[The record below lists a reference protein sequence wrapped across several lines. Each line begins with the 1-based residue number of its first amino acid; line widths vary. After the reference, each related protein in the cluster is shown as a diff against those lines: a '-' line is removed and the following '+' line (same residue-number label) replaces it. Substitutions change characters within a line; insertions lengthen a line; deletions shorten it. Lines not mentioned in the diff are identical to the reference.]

1 MIWLWASLWWSSA
14 CGQSFVAPPS
24 ERFTPNYWAQNVRYS
39 CKYPFMRYDA
49 NRWEWK
55 NDGAVAPFFEA
66 LLQSGS
72 RKLRVVH
79 IGDSHVQAD
88 AYTGYVRNRLQEL
101 FGAGGRGMVFPYA
114 AAKTHAAYD
123 YQTFAAGAWD
133 YARNVHAVHKFPVG
147 VSGATVRTYKSGSS
161 VKIAFTGAYRDAG
174 ARRLGILSSSGE
186 KSFDFRILWPGGDS
200 LATPPPPATVL
211 DLPLSPTTIE
221 IYAKARKPEQNHLDL
236 YGIWLE
242 TIEDSGILYHS
253 VGINGAGLGHL
264 LQSELLEAHLA
275 VLKPDLVVI
284 DLGAN
289 DYYSFGIKEDYEANL
304 RAVAQK
310 VKRVAPSALISC
322 SQDIY
327 RRYYA
332 NVADCQ
338 KAAEIARSVAFET
351 DCAFYDWYG
360 VSGGGKS
367 MLKWQAYGLAQNDRV
382 HLTHKGYF
390 YKGEVF
396 VCGLLNS
403 LWSYKTGTALPE
415 PRFESTA
422 PPVAVASVAPP
433 PPGAS
438 VKYVIRPGDNLGAIA
453 QKFGVSVAQIK
464 QWNGLGSDFIR
475 AGSTLV
481 IHGQKPAPAAEP
493 VPVPTGNAVHVVEAG
508 ESLWSIA
515 RKYATTVDKIARDN
529 GVVNNKIHP
538 GQKLNILR

>member
-1 MIWLWASLWWSSA
+1 MIWLWAGLWWSSTY
-14 CGQSFVAPPS
+14 GQSTFVAPSS
-24 ERFTPNYWAQNVRYS
+24 ERLSPDYWAQNVRYS
-39 CKYPFMRYDA
+39 CKYPFVRYEN

-55 NDGAVAPFFEA
+55 NDAAVAPFFEA
-66 LLQSGS
+66 LLQTGT

-88 AYTGYVRNRLQEL
+88 VYTGYVRNRLQEL

-123 YQTFAAGAWD
+123 YQTFAAGSWD
-133 YARNVHAVHKFPVG
+133 YARNVHAVHKYPVG
-147 VSGATVRTYKSGSS
+147 VSGATVRTYQSGSS
-161 VKIAFTGAYRDAG
+161 VKIVFTSAYRDAG
-174 ARRLGILSSSGE
+174 SRKLGILSSWGE
-186 KSFDFRILWPGGDS
+186 KSFDFRVLWPGGDS
-200 LATPPPPATVL
+200 LVAPTAPATVL
-211 DLPLSPTTIE
+211 TLPVSPTTIE

-236 YGIWLE
+236 YGLWLE
-242 TIEDSGILYHS
+242 TVEDSGILYHS

-264 LQSELLEAHLA
+264 LQSELLENHLA
-275 VLKPDLVVI
+275 ALKPDLVVI

-310 VKRVAPSALISC
+310 VKRAAPAALIGC

-327 RRYYA
+327 RRYYT
-332 NVADCQ
+332 NVSDGRR
-338 KAAEIARSVAFET
+338 AAEIARAVAFET
-351 DCAFYDWYG
+351 DCAFYDWYAI
-360 VSGGGKS
+360 SGGGKS

-390 YKGEVF
+390 YKGEMF

-403 LWSYKTGTALPE
+403 LWAYKTGEALPE
-415 PRFESTA
+415 AKFETTA
-422 PPVAVASVAPP
+422 PVVAVASVAAPS
-433 PPGAS
+433 GATTR
-438 VKYVIRPGDNLGAIA
+438 YVVRPGDNLGAIA
-453 QKFGVSVAQIK
+453 QKFGVSVAQLK

-481 IHGQKPAPAAEP
+481 IHGQKSEAVPAR
-493 VPVPTGNAVHVVEAG
+493 TGEAVHVVEAG

-515 RKYATTVDKIARDN
+515 RKYGTSVEKIAKDN
-529 GVVNNKIHP
+529 GVLNNKIHP
-538 GQKLNILR
+538 GQKLKILR